1 MKKIK
6 VAVIGV
12 GYLGEFHADKYHAN
26 KSVDLIG
33 VVDLDRKRRD
43 AISKKLNISSFSD
56 YTKVLDYVDAVSIS
70 VPTDLHFKIGKF
82 FIENGKHVLIEKP
95 MALTKQ
101 EVESITQA
109 AKDNNVIVM
118 EGFMYVFHPQF
129 DFVLDFINSGK
140 LGKIQ
145 YAHSMFSFPIQPTRY
160 YRINRSMKN
169 GGGAFWDI
177 GPYAI
182 HTLRQVMGGHIKKV
196 NSFAKMNSHQADMSA
211 SGILEFTDQRRA
223 TFDISFECT
232 RRSEFEIFGEI
243 GRLKCHTVWQHEND
257 EAIISYELDGSAPV
271 IEKIQNNT
279 NEVTDEDTEVV
290 KQIKELIDQRVRP
303 AVAMD
308 GGDISFCSFQEGVV
322 TLQMKGAC
330 AGCPSSTAT
339 LKMGIENMLRHYI
352 PEVLEVKAA
361 EL

>member
-1 MKKIK
+1 MKT
-6 VAVIGV
+6 VNWGV
-12 GYLGEFHADKYHAN
+12 LGAARVN
-26 KSVDLIG
+26 QRL
-33 VVDLDRKRRD
+33 LP
-43 AISKKLNISSFSD
+43 A
-56 YTKVLDYVDAVSIS
+56 
-70 VPTDLHFKIGKF
+70 
-82 FIENGKHVLIEKP
+82 IENNAHSQILILASRRNGAADECVKQYVKNPDGIKTTTQFVDVINHPDINAIYIPLANEEHTEVALKAIEQKKHVLIEKP

-145 YAHSMFSFPIQPTRY
+145 YAHSMFSFPIQPARY
-160 YRINRSMKN
+160 YRINRSMQD

-182 HTLRQVMGGHIKKV
+182 HTLRQVMKGHIKQV
-196 NSFAKMNSHQADMSA
+196 NASAKMNSHQADMSA

-232 RRSEFEIFGEI
+232 RRSEFEIFGEK

-271 IEKIQNNT
+271 VEKIQKGNHFDLEINHFVDCVLKNQESDKLST
-279 NEVTDEDTEVV
+279 YDAI
-290 KQIKELIDQRVRP
+290 QQ
-303 AVAMD
+303 AAAM
-308 GGDISFCSFQEGVV
+308 EGAYKSIQSNQWVSV
-322 TLQMKGAC
+322 
-330 AGCPSSTAT
+330 
-339 LKMGIENMLRHYI
+339 
-352 PEVLEVKAA
+352 
-361 EL
+361 